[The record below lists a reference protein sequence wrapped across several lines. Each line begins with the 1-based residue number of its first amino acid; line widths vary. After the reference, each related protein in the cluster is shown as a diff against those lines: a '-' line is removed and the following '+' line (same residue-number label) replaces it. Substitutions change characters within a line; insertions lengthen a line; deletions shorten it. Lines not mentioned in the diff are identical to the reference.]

1 MLWGFVCLP
10 LVAPNDK
17 RGRERFVMARA
28 DTRGN
33 DNGKTEPQISPE
45 VENQAAELVGA
56 RAGDDERSGR
66 RFGSSRVLTAA
77 DRERI
82 LKDART
88 VEFPVGLRGYERGA
102 VDRYVERMSRLI
114 TELEMSSSPEAAV
127 RHALDEVS
135 EETRDILQRAHQ
147 TADEITARSRSKA
160 DDRLQ
165 QAERESEELH
175 ESALRRAAE
184 ARDAAK
190 AEADQL
196 RATADREVAEQ
207 RATADREI
215 AALREKVAR
224 ETQQLRATTEREA
237 DETLAA
243 ARRDADEMRDSAET
257 RARELA
263 RSAET
268 IWRERRRLIDDMRAV
283 GDQLVAIGDAEGKRF
298 PRFGEEGS
306 EVAELLRE
314 PVATVAHGLTP
325 EHHGHEAVPS

>member
-33 DNGKTEPQISPE
+33 DNGKTEPEISPE

-56 RAGDDERSGR
+56 RAGEDERTGR

-196 RATADREVAEQ
+196 RETADREVSEL

-224 ETQQLRATTEREA
+224 ETQQLRTTTEREA

-314 PVATVAHGLTP
+314 PVTAVTNGVRA
-325 EHHGHEAVPS
+325 EHAGHQAVPS